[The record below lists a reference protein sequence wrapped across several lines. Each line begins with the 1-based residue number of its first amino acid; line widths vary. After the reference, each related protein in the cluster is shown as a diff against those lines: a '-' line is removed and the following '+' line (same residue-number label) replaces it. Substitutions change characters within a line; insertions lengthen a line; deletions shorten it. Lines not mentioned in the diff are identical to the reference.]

1 MCPDRRSMLR
11 RGLLCPRTTIF
22 QRPVVCLVGTGRP
35 SEEPLPHSFELS
47 VFVPWRCQTTEAATY
62 RMHRWVPR
70 NRGCE
75 SGRVVLRVPRRVD
88 TVGLVSDGGISPLSS
103 IQNDRTHCLKL
114 MKELQGEICLGF
126 YLCLNRL
133 SQKSIPSFRKD
144 TKENSRRP
152 DPAPASI
159 DLKHLAPTYF
169 VSC

>member
-1 MCPDRRSMLR
+1 MLR
-11 RGLLCPRTTIF
+11 RGLLCPRTTTF
-22 QRPVVCLVGTGRP
+22 QRPVLCLVGTGRP
-35 SEEPLPHSFELS
+35 SEEPLPHNSFELS
-47 VFVPWRCQTTEAATY
+47 AFVPWRCQTTEAATY

-88 TVGLVSDGGISPLSS
+88 AVGLVSDGGISPSSS
-103 IQNDRTHCLKL
+103 IQSDRTHCLQL
-114 MKELQGEICLGF
+114 MKELQGKISLGF

-133 SQKSIPSFRKD
+133 SQKSIPSFHKD

-152 DPAPASI
+152 DLAPTSI
-159 DLKHLAPTYF
+159 DLMHLTPIYF